1 MMIGDFLGHCRRLF
15 LSLLILVYS
24 STAVFSQNALS
35 GNINQ
40 PKTHVV
46 TIGADRV
53 TVDNV
58 TGFSVN
64 DTILLIQMQGV
75 KILTASNYGT
85 LQDKLG
91 EPGMHEF
98 MIILSINVG
107 AKEIVFRNNI
117 LKTYDPNGNIQIIRV
132 PYYESHCQQPR

>member
-1 MMIGDFLGHCRRLF
+1 M
-15 LSLLILVYS
+15 LILGFS
-24 STAVFSQNALS
+24 STAVFSQKALS

-107 AKEIVFRNNI
+107 QWR
-117 LKTYDPNGNIQIIRV
+117 
-132 PYYESHCQQPR
+132 